1 MSCGCLL
8 HPDSTALSVIDIRQF
23 PHAVTAYAYRLAI
36 EGSTMNMSLYEL
48 YVWLAEIDFPS
59 LSAIWTWLITVPW
72 WLAILTMVF
81 IVFTVRI
88 TWSMACY
95 FLNWLFDWTFKAGE
109 RFDDWVRVA
118 KIRTTA
124 VVEFSRLVKQKLFR

>member
-1 MSCGCLL
+1 
-8 HPDSTALSVIDIRQF
+8 
-23 PHAVTAYAYRLAI
+23 
-36 EGSTMNMSLYEL
+36 MNMSLYEL
-48 YVWLAEIDFPS
+48 YVWLAGIDFPS

-81 IVFTVRI
+81 IVFAVRI
-88 TWSMACY
+88 TWSMAFY

-118 KIRTTA
+118 KRRTTA